1 MGKKQ
6 YFPNKFFHFNKN
18 KNHFSKQN
26 GNKKLIKNIHKKLKN
41 QKFKNLKS
49 QKPKIKFTK
58 KGKDYIFNEIEV
70 KYLNKI
76 NETTTKD
83 FYNRFHNQIIEYEG
97 KIILKGEKI
106 QKREKTIRLLKEIIK
121 SKYPNW
127 KVKLF
132 GSFSQKTS
140 TIYSDLDF
148 VIFKKEKD
156 YITDLEQL
164 ILIKKLLYNK
174 RFGYNIL
181 LIKARVPIIKVVCQK
196 TGISSDISVNRNNG
210 CEAAEI
216 IKNKLNQ
223 FPILRTIIILL
234 KVILKK
240 NNLND
245 AHIGGMSSFLLFSIV
260 FFYFQKTMKENK
272 NIIYIENKLFL
283 NEWENDLS
291 ESEDENN
298 NKLNTN
304 NNFDNN
310 INENH
315 NLSPTH
321 YSSNSSTSFSNDNLS
336 DNSFKMNYGKFLYG
350 FLKFY
355 GMEFDYLRF
364 GISLRN
370 GGELFYKVER
380 DNMDCSELICVE
392 NFQDNNIDIGH
403 SCHNY
408 EEIIILFRTLLQ
420 KIEFAK
426 TRDKINILECMGL
439 N

>member
-1 MGKKQ
+1 M
-6 YFPNKFFHFNKN
+6 
-18 KNHFSKQN
+18 
-26 GNKKLIKNIHKKLKN
+26 
-41 QKFKNLKS
+41 
-49 QKPKIKFTK
+49 
-58 KGKDYIFNEIEV
+58 
-70 KYLNKI
+70 
-76 NETTTKD
+76 
-83 FYNRFHNQIIEYEG
+83 
-97 KIILKGEKI
+97 
-106 QKREKTIRLLKEIIK
+106 
-121 SKYPNW
+121 
-127 KVKLF
+127 
-132 GSFSQKTS
+132 
-140 TIYSDLDF
+140 
-148 VIFKKEKD
+148 
-156 YITDLEQL
+156 
-164 ILIKKLLYNK
+164 
-174 RFGYNIL
+174 
-181 LIKARVPIIKVVCQK
+181 
-196 TGISSDISVNRNNG
+196 
-210 CEAAEI
+210 
-216 IKNKLNQ
+216 
-223 FPILRTIIILL
+223 PILRTIIILF

-245 AHIGGMSSFLLFSIV
+245 AHIGGMSSFLLFSII